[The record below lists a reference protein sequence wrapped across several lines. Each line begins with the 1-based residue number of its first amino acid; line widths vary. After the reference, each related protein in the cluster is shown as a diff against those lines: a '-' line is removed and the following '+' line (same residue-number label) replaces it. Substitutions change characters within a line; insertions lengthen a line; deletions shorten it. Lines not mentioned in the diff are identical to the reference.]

1 MIHFRPFLL
10 ILMTLVYMLNDFL
23 YDTKVLV
30 TLQRFDDSLL
40 YASSPLKYKKVANV
54 IHVKI

>member
-1 MIHFRPFLL
+1 
-10 ILMTLVYMLNDFL
+10 MTLVYMLNDFL
-23 YDTKVLV
+23 YDTTVLV

>member
-23 YDTKVLV
+23 YDTTVLV

-40 YASSPLKYKKVANV
+40 HASSLLIYKKVANV